1 MKNLLS
7 LRGNRKPQSALLG
20 VACLAVFTLA
30 AAFIMGCDKDTPLA
44 VDHQAGPEN
53 RISAAKS
60 GGMILSDDSLPQ
72 SREIRVVDRRASKGD
87 TVKVPIQLAAQG
99 DENGFKFSLTF
110 DPAILHAPAIKLGK
124 NVHSALLSSDTSQIA
139 AGRLGVTLVLPAGKT
154 VELGTRELLLASF
167 AIDSNTTASSTRLD
181 FCNYPTPQSVTDTS
195 ANVLPTAWKGGTV
208 SFGGIICAATELQ
221 NQMSKQSLNKA
232 GAKVE
237 LAAMRQFRDGF
248 LQRSKEG
255 NEYIAMYYAFSK
267 HLKTDPASLRE
278 CAAALPHLY
287 KAMNALERGASNEA
301 IVTPELHRS
310 MSAILARHRDVNDA
324 NLQKIIARVESD
336 LNSFD
341 GMPKNK
347 VLSRLTPAPD
357 EKVSSER
364 STNNL

>member
-7 LRGNRKPQSALLG
+7 LYGNRKPQSG
-20 VACLAVFTLA
+20 VPGVVFLAVFTLA
-30 AAFIMGCDKDTPLA
+30 AAFIIGCDKDTPLG
-44 VDHQAGPEN
+44 VDNQAGPGKLN
-53 RISAAKS
+53 SAAKN
-60 GGMILSDDSLPQ
+60 GGEIFSNNSL

-110 DPAILHAPAIKLGK
+110 DPAILHAPAIELGK
-124 NVHSALLSSDTSQIA
+124 DARTAVLSSDTSQIA
-139 AGRLGVTLVLPAGKT
+139 SGRLGVTLVLPAGKT
-154 VELGTRELLLASF
+154 VELDTRELLLASF

-195 ANVLPTAWKGGTV
+195 AKVLPTVWKGGTV
-208 SFGGIICAATELQ
+208 RFGPIICAATELQ
-221 NQMSKQSLNKA
+221 NQLTKQSLNKG

-248 LQRSKEG
+248 LQRYEEG
-255 NEYIAMYYAFSK
+255 NTYVAMYYAFSK

-287 KAMNALERGASNEA
+287 RAMSALESGAGNEA

-310 MSAILARHRDVNDA
+310 MTAILARHRDVNDA
-324 NLQKIIARVESD
+324 GLQKIIARLESD
-336 LNSFD
+336 LNAFH
-341 GMPKNK
+341 GMPKNQ
-347 VLSRLTPAPD
+347 VISRLTPAQA
-357 EKVSSER
+357 KAVNSER
-364 STNNL
+364 STNSL